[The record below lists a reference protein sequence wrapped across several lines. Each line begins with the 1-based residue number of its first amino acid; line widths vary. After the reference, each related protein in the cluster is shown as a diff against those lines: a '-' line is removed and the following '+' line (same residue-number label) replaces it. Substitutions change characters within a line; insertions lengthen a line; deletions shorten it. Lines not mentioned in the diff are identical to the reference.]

1 DGPGRE
7 SIDVPD
13 LQIDVANELARL
25 RMLRVH
31 LQRPPSPD
39 KRVVVLPLMP
49 IGDGDLYQTAGRSR
63 IAREGLL
70 LATQPIVEPS
80 ERFLERPILQ
90 ERLGVIRID
99 FERTVQAALRRRP
112 VPLAEKK
119 DRAEGNLRVRRG
131 AVHRQRA

>member
-1 DGPGRE
+1 
-7 SIDVPD
+7 V
-13 LQIDVANELARL
+13 VNELERQQV
-25 RMLRVH
+25 LRVD

-49 IGDGDLYQTAGRSR
+49 IRDGDLYQNAGRSR
-63 IAREGLL
+63 ISRERLL
-70 LATQPIVEPS
+70 LATQPIVEPP

-119 DRAEGNLRVRRG
+119 DRAKGNLRVRRG
-131 AVHRQRA
+131 EIFALEQKLGRRMESIN